1 MRIHHRI
8 IFLVLYFAAFACLA
22 QLPDARTINGIRFIT
37 GGIGSEVSKAMQ
49 AEAKQWPLLLEF
61 SQADGQAK
69 PAWVAGVRIII
80 SDAKNAPLLDTVC
93 DGPLMLVKLPPGSYS
108 IAASYNGA
116 TQNRSLVIG
125 KDVSQ
130 RIDITWKG
138 AASK

>member
-8 IFLVLYFAAFACLA
+8 IFLVLYFATFACLA

-37 GGIGSEVSKAMQ
+37 GGIGSDVSKAMQ

-69 PAWVAGVRIII
+69 PAWVAGVKVVI
-80 SDAKNAPLLDTVC
+80 SDAKNAPLLETVC

-108 IAASYNGA
+108 IAAFYNGMA
-116 TQNRSLVIG
+116 QNRTLVIA
-125 KDVSQ
+125 KDVPQ
-130 RIDITWKG
+130 RIVITWK
-138 AASK
+138 SPS

>member
-8 IFLVLYFAAFACLA
+8 IFLVLYFATFACLA

-37 GGIGSEVSKAMQ
+37 GGIGSDVSKAMQ

-69 PAWVAGVRIII
+69 PAWVAGVKVVI
-80 SDAKNAPLLDTVC
+80 SDAKNAPLLETVC

-108 IAASYNGA
+108 IAASYNGMA
-116 TQNRSLVIG
+116 QNRTLVIA
-125 KDVSQ
+125 KDMPQ
-130 RIDITWKG
+130 RIVITWK
-138 AASK
+138 SPS